1 VESVWNQWRFYIYTK
16 GSGEGYNF
24 TITLILTLVIH
35 VIQFILIEWMSS
47 SFNLSAYTW
56 HACIETSETM
66 SNVISHS
73 RRSLPR
79 KHVKCHISH
88 SQSTSLVVWPL
99 VFYDI
104 IQFTSPP
111 PPLLQIGVLAS
122 VCAPS
127 AGKNIVYSYTP
138 THTHTPTHTP
148 TNIHT
153 ATPTSIASLLQT
165 DGKYRSTIVR
175 TPCPPDRRIGVPCP
189 VTPPRTCVPCP
200 TNRRSGGGGVGL
212 TYRSTIPHKG
222 FNTENV
228 QIFTV
233 Q

>member
-1 VESVWNQWRFYIYTK
+1 MTS
-16 GSGEGYNF
+16 YN
-24 TITLILTLVIH
+24 
-35 VIQFILIEWMSS
+35 
-47 SFNLSAYTW
+47 
-56 HACIETSETM
+56 
-66 SNVISHS
+66 S
-73 RRSLPR
+73 RL
-79 KHVKCHISH
+79 H
-88 SQSTSLVVWPL
+88 
-99 VFYDI
+99 
-104 IQFTSPP
+104 P

-200 TNRRSGGGGVGL
+200 TNRRSGGGRC
-212 TYRSTIPHKG
+212 RSHVQEYNPTQRVQHRKCTNIHCTIALD
-222 FNTENV
+222 
-228 QIFTV
+228 
-233 Q
+233 